1 MTTSLSSTHSINL
14 ASKQR
19 HRLEVPQRNLDLW
32 QTLKSLEDI
41 VGGMLHAVGSLGF
54 FCYSLKEIV
63 FLH

>member
-1 MTTSLSSTHSINL
+1 MTALLSSTRFINF
-14 ASKQR
+14 ASKQL
-19 HRLEVPQRNLDLW
+19 HRRIVPQRNLDLW

-54 FCYSLKEIV
+54 FCYSLKENV